1 LEDLEAQQNVKQ
13 VKEHM
18 MDKELAQLLE
28 GTKKIDVDEFMD
40 DILNSQEDPG
50 NRIDFE
56 SYKES
61 HEAKKSVDDVEEETT
76 GYEFELKRREKKERE

>member
-1 LEDLEAQQNVKQ
+1 
-13 VKEHM
+13 
-18 MDKELAQLLE
+18 
-28 GTKKIDVDEFMD
+28 EFMD